1 MPTET
6 PQGKSIFTSKTFWV
20 NVLAVLAMVLQAMTG
35 KELLNMEV
43 QASILAGINIVLR
56 FITKEPVTWS

>member
-1 MPTET
+1 M
-6 PQGKSIFTSKTFWV
+6 